1 MTRINSLS
9 ERPAARSR
17 ESSTRGGS
25 ASTVTMSD
33 RKQTSLTTG
42 SDDDA
47 DDKLTN
53 ISRIDTNRAHGWRV
67 RFEQGRL
74 QISKLFSDR
83 VYGSKDAARDEAIQ
97 YRDEIKKRLR
107 TSQHDLGVKRDTAET
122 NTGLLGITY
131 MESEDGD
138 ESSNYF
144 AAQVRLSPEK
154 VIRRRFP
161 LKQAGYERVLQQAVR
176 WQRSVLKGR
185 RRN

>member
-1 MTRINSLS
+1 M
-9 ERPAARSR
+9 AAP
-17 ESSTRGGS
+17 
-25 ASTVTMSD
+25 
-33 RKQTSLTTG
+33 KTTG
-42 SDDDA
+42 SRDDEDN
-47 DDKLTN
+47 KLTN

-83 VYGSKDAARDEAIQ
+83 VYGSKEAARDEAIQ

-107 TSQHDLGVKRDTAET
+107 TSQHDLGVKRDDADT

-131 MESEDGD
+131 VESETGD
-138 ESSNYF
+138 PATSYF
-144 AAQVRLSPEK
+144 NALVRMTPEK

-161 LKQAGYERVLQQAVR
+161 LKAASYERVLQQAVR

>member
-1 MTRINSLS
+1 MTRLTTLS
-9 ERPAARSR
+9 ERPAARSQD
-17 ESSTRGGS
+17 SSSRRS
-25 ASTVTMSD
+25 ANAVTMAAPSTQASND
-33 RKQTSLTTG
+33 E
-42 SDDDA
+42 

-107 TSQHDLGVKRDTAET
+107 TSQHDLGVKREDAET

-131 MESEDGD
+131 VESETGD
-138 ESSNYF
+138 ASASYF
-144 AAQVRLSPEK
+144 NAMVRLTPEK
-154 VIRRRFP
+154 VVRRRFQ
-161 LKQAGYERVLQQAVR
+161 LKTAGYDRVLQQAVR

>member
-1 MTRINSLS
+1 MNRLPTLLEA
-9 ERPAARSR
+9 ERPAKRARARSEER
-17 ESSTRGGS
+17 S
-25 ASTVTMSD
+25 AETLMAGHI
-33 RKQTSLTTG
+33 TG
-42 SDDDA
+42 TDSA

-83 VYGSKDAARDEAIQ
+83 VYGSKEAARDEAIR
-97 YRDEIKKRLR
+97 YRDDVKKRLR
-107 TSQHDLGVKRDTAET
+107 TSQHDLGVKSETAES
-122 NTGLLGITY
+122 NTGYLGINY
-131 MESEDGD
+131 VESENGD
-138 ESSNYF
+138 PTASYF
-144 AAQVRLSPEK
+144 NALVRLSPER

-161 LKQAGYERVLQQAVR
+161 LKQAGYERVLQQAIR